1 MKKNGNLMY
10 VVGDSVL
17 KLIAA
22 VALGVTALSV
32 NQCCMWFL
40 GQDEIPENA
49 KKLRRF

>member
-1 MKKNGNLMY
+1 MKKYGNLMY
-10 VVGDSVL
+10 EAGNGVL

-22 VALGVTALSV
+22 VALGVAALSV

>member
-1 MKKNGNLMY
+1 MKKYGNLMY
-10 VVGDSVL
+10 EASNGVL

-22 VALGVTALSV
+22 VALGVAPLSV